1 MHVVAHQHR
10 GVQSAAETPECMM
23 QALQV
28 ALAIQVIQEA
38 RQPVVP
44 ARHYVLGNTGKV
56 ETRKSN
62 HA

>member
-1 MHVVAHQHR
+1 
-10 GVQSAAETPECMM
+10 M